1 MNQKIAGHP
10 SVERGVTGNTERKKK
25 EVKKMWQNV
34 KRNEFRARK
43 KSGRAR
49 TNALNSMTPQ
59 GQAMWCARN
68 VENSAN
74 ESLIKALDMSM
85 TEVKK

>member
-1 MNQKIAGHP
+1 MDLDYIWYFLH
-10 SVERGVTGNTERKKK
+10 KKEYSHRYLK
-25 EVKKMWQNV
+25 NEVKKMWKNI
-34 KRNEFRARK
+34 KRNENRVRR

-59 GQAMWCARN
+59 GQALWAARN

-74 ESLIKALDMSM
+74 ENLIKAIEMSM

>member
-1 MNQKIAGHP
+1 MWGDWEQLRESHSKK
-10 SVERGVTGNTERKKK
+10 RG
-25 EVKKMWQNV
+25 KKMWKNIR
-34 KRNEFRARK
+34 RNENRARK

-59 GQAMWCARN
+59 GETLWAARN

-74 ESLIKALDMSM
+74 ESLIKALDMSIA
-85 TEVKK
+85 EVN

>member
-1 MNQKIAGHP
+1 MKNI
-10 SVERGVTGNTERKKK
+10 
-25 EVKKMWQNV
+25 
-34 KRNEFRARK
+34 KRNPNRMKRVP
-43 KSGRAR
+43 RR
-49 TNALNSMTPQ
+49 TATIWMDAMTPQ
-59 GQAMWCARN
+59 GQAMWAARN

>member
-1 MNQKIAGHP
+1 
-10 SVERGVTGNTERKKK
+10 
-25 EVKKMWQNV
+25 MWKNI
-34 KRNEFRARK
+34 KRNENRVRR

>member
-1 MNQKIAGHP
+1 M
-10 SVERGVTGNTERKKK
+10 TGTLRETNSKNKKK
-25 EVKKMWQNV
+25 EVKKMWKNI
-34 KRNEFRARK
+34 KRNENRARK

>member
-1 MNQKIAGHP
+1 M
-10 SVERGVTGNTERKKK
+10 TGTLRETNSKNKKK
-25 EVKKMWQNV
+25 EVKKMWKNI
-34 KRNEFRARK
+34 KRNETRARK

-74 ESLIKALDMSM
+74 ESLIKALDMSIP
-85 TEVKK
+85 EVKK

>member
-1 MNQKIAGHP
+1 
-10 SVERGVTGNTERKKK
+10 
-25 EVKKMWQNV
+25 MWQNV

-59 GQAMWCARN
+59 GQALWCA
-68 VENSAN
+68 ENIENAYNYVSDKDRELMKLGYEEN
-74 ESLIKALDMSM
+74 L
-85 TEVKK
+85 

>member
-1 MNQKIAGHP
+1 
-10 SVERGVTGNTERKKK
+10 
-25 EVKKMWQNV
+25 MWKNIR
-34 KRNEFRARK
+34 RNENRERK

-59 GQAMWCARN
+59 GQALWAARN

-74 ESLIKALDMSM
+74 ESLIKALDMSIA
-85 TEVKK
+85 EVN

>member
-1 MNQKIAGHP
+1 
-10 SVERGVTGNTERKKK
+10 
-25 EVKKMWQNV
+25 MWKNI
-34 KRNEFRARK
+34 KRNDNRVRK

-59 GQAMWCARN
+59 GQAMWAARH

>member
-1 MNQKIAGHP
+1 MKNI
-10 SVERGVTGNTERKKK
+10 
-25 EVKKMWQNV
+25 
-34 KRNEFRARK
+34 KRNPNRMKRVP
-43 KSGRAR
+43 RR
-49 TNALNSMTPQ
+49 TATNWMDAMTPQ
-59 GQAMWCARN
+59 GQAMWAARN